1 MSTSGST
8 HLRPK
13 PRVIG
18 VDPGKLTG
26 LALLHGES
34 LTRVAV
40 PLTQVE
46 DVLRVWLAS
55 ETLTDVAIERF
66 VITRNTARKTQ
77 QLDAIKV
84 SGIVEN
90 LVMHI
95 DYHRVV
101 YQNMSDA
108 KRFGNPALMKAL
120 GWWETGKHS
129 SHKNDATSQVLK
141 LLADRHPN
149 WIHLHVT
156 PDII

>member
-1 MSTSGST
+1 MLNSGST
-8 HLRPK
+8 HSRPE

-26 LALLHGES
+26 LALLHGDS
-34 LTRVAV
+34 LTRVVAPV
-40 PLTQVE
+40 PEVE
-46 DVLRVWLAS
+46 DILRVWLAS
-55 ETLTDVAIERF
+55 EVVTDVAIERF

-90 LVMHI
+90 LVMHV
-95 DYHRVV
+95 DHHRVV

-108 KRFGNPALMKAL
+108 KRFGNPQLMRAL
-120 GWWETGKHS
+120 GWWETGRHS

-141 LLADRHPN
+141 LLADRYPD
-149 WIHLHVT
+149 WVHLHVT